1 MTPKAR
7 AVLEHAVDLGVH
19 YGVRRAYKHTDG
31 TPPNE
36 QQIEQIIDAV
46 IGAIDEWFDLP
57 AQ

>member
-57 AQ
+57 EQ